1 MNELL
6 LLSEI
11 NSDEKGLLEK
21 MVLIE
26 EFIFSSSDTHLDNID
41 SIVQQCKLAL
51 EGLDDPLEQSEQLV
65 NELFISQL
73 LIDSYRDC
81 WPVIAYQLQASLD
94 YRTISPTLKA
104 IILRY
109 VIEACDFDCDI
120 VFVPDKVMVRLV
132 CDDMYAIVFDP
143 VTGESLNWQ
152 EFDIRMDES
161 ENQIESQPENMSQI
175 SLIVKHLSALKAALI
190 KEAQF
195 DKALKCVDILL
206 TLSPDDPFER
216 RDRGFLLHQLDCF
229 KVAVDDYRYFV
240 QKCPKDPAAQLLKI
254 QLDNITVA
262 EPALH

>member
-1 MNELL
+1 MNEL

-11 NSDEKGLLEK
+11 NSDKKGLLEK
-21 MVLIE
+21 VVLIE
-26 EFIFSSSDTHLDNID
+26 EFIFSSSDTYLDNID
-41 SIVQQCKLAL
+41 SIVEQCKLTI
-51 EGLDDPLEQSEQLV
+51 EGLDDPLEQAEQII
-65 NELFISQL
+65 NELFVSQL
-73 LIDSYRDC
+73 LLDSYQDN
-81 WPVIAYQLQASLD
+81 WPVIAYQLTASLD

-109 VIEACDFDCDI
+109 IIEACDFDCDI
-120 VFVPDKVMVRLV
+120 IFVPEKVMVRLV

-152 EFDIRMDES
+152 EFDLRMDEA
-161 ENQIESQPENMSQI
+161 EELIESQPENMSQI
-175 SLIVKHLSALKAALI
+175 SLIVKHLSGLKAALI
-190 KEAQF
+190 KEAHF

-262 EPALH
+262 DPALH